1 MARLTFSRAPSRAPS
16 RALSAHQ
23 QHLSLSCSFMLFHA
37 LSCRAHARW
46 QHITPRS
53 TRLRQPQFGSQFHQY
68 APNLVRCLLVYRG
81 LMLLQQV
88 VAKKQQHRQFR
99 LWLAFNTMLH
109 PSASPVGFTRRLHLL
124 ASRRRRHTVSFTTR
138 QFGCAVLARVT
149 RRTASSN
156 VLISNGFGKRQT
168 RVGEPGGNTVAGSP
182 DTNTHPIARP
192 STSSARA

>member
-1 MARLTFSRAPSRAPS
+1 MARLTFSCAPSRAPS

-23 QHLSLSCSFMLFHA
+23 QHLSLSCSFMPCTRAMAAHHPAQHA
-37 LSCRAHARW
+37 FASTAVWIAVPPICPESCSVFVSVSWLDAASTGCGKKTATSPISSLACV
-46 QHITPRS
+46 QH
-53 TRLRQPQFGSQFHQY
+53 H
-68 APNLVRCLLVYRG
+68 
-81 LMLLQQV
+81 
-88 VAKKQQHRQFR
+88 
-99 LWLAFNTMLH
+99 
-109 PSASPVGFTRRLHLL
+109 ASPVGFTRRLHLL

>member
-1 MARLTFSRAPSRAPS
+1 MCSFTCSFTCFKCASTTSI
-16 RALSAHQ
+16 
-23 QHLSLSCSFMLFHA
+23 SFMLFHA

-109 PSASPVGFTRRLHLL
+109 PSASPVGFTRRLHPS
-124 ASRRRRHTVSFTTR
+124 ASPVGFAPPTSHCQLHDASVWLCRTR
-138 QFGCAVLARVT
+138 AGHPAHRLKQ
-149 RRTASSN
+149 RTN
-156 VLISNGFGKRQT
+156 LKWLR
-168 RVGEPGGNTVAGSP
+168 
-182 DTNTHPIARP
+182 
-192 STSSARA
+192 

>member
-1 MARLTFSRAPSRAPS
+1 MARLTFSCAPSRAPS

-88 VAKKQQHRQFR
+88 VAKKSNIANFVFGLRSTPCFTR
-99 LWLAFNTMLH
+99 RLH
-109 PSASPVGFTRRLHLL
+109 PSASPVGFAPPTSHCQLHDASVWLCRTRAGHPAHRLK
-124 ASRRRRHTVSFTTR
+124 
-138 QFGCAVLARVT
+138 Q
-149 RRTASSN
+149 RTN
-156 VLISNGFGKRQT
+156 LKWLR
-168 RVGEPGGNTVAGSP
+168 
-182 DTNTHPIARP
+182 
-192 STSSARA
+192 

>member
-1 MARLTFSRAPSRAPS
+1 MLFHA
-16 RALSAHQ
+16 
-23 QHLSLSCSFMLFHA
+23 LSCSFMLFHA

-88 VAKKQQHRQFR
+88 VAKKSNIANFVFGLRSTPCFTR
-99 LWLAFNTMLH
+99 RLH